1 MANLSGDRVAF
12 ELREPKSAPVDPS
25 AWGRTPFVSTRRG
38 AYGLGLWEADRLV
51 RANGGEVT
59 REVLSDGKLV
69 TKLTFPIE

>member
-1 MANLSGDRVAF
+1 MAHLSGDQVAF

-25 AWGRTPFVSTRRG
+25 AWGRAPFVSTRRG

-51 RANGGEVT
+51 RANGGEVS

-69 TKLTFPIE
+69 TKLTFPIG